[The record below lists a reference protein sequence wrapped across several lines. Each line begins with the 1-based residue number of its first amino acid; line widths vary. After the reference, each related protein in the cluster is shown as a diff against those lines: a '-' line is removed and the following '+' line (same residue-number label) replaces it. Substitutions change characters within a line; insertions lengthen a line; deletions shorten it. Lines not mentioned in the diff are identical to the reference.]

1 MSNIGNVIKRLLS
14 EGNYALDVQ
23 HIEQGKNA
31 HRKIFASDVIH
42 ILFSVNTKHYEGDA
56 LDKKLVI
63 FSEGIDVNGRMLRVV
78 SRLIDFDGQMIVSVT
93 YVELARTLYVKT
105 SYELE
110 GEL

>member
-1 MSNIGNVIKRLLS
+1 
-14 EGNYALDVQ
+14 
-23 HIEQGKNA
+23 
-31 HRKIFASDVIH
+31 
-42 ILFSVNTKHYEGDA
+42 
-56 LDKKLVI
+56 
-63 FSEGIDVNGRMLRVV
+63 MLRVV